1 MNIPRRF
8 GFFALVVIAM
18 LGLGAQAASPT
29 VLAALPSAGL
39 SARIDQ
45 LIDQPRYAGAR
56 WGIAVVSLDSGR
68 VLYRRNA
75 DQLLLP
81 ASTAKLYTAAATLD
95 GLDNA
100 YRIPTRLLAAHS
112 PSQGRL
118 RGPLVLYGMGDPSL
132 GSDANTRDWADQLAT
147 QLAARGVHEI
157 DGDLV
162 ADDTYFSGPAFGA
175 GWEVSDLLSAFAV
188 PSAALSVDENVST
201 LKLTP
206 ASAPAQPA
214 QLSFEPAQT
223 PPPLSGSIRTVA
235 ASGTRDVNFYRA
247 PGDSTL
253 YAFGSVPA
261 GGAVENYTLALAD
274 PAAQAARQLA
284 LALARHGIGL
294 NGGQRVLHWPE
305 SSVLDPTRAQ
315 ILAEVL
321 SPPIDELLKRGLK
334 RSQNLY
340 LQNLLQLVG
349 LKAQA
354 EPQHLADENRLPE
367 GYLSSAEWGLRAI
380 RLLLQRAGIPAGAV
394 QLSEGT
400 GLSRRDLSTP
410 DALVRLLGYV
420 AGRPY
425 AQALRD
431 DLPMAGVDGS
441 LQHRLRDSLAVGRL
455 QAKTGSMSYVHCLA
469 GYVTTAAGERLA
481 FAIMLNNDVPA
492 PQAPSPNQD
501 IDAIALLLAG
511 LNQRE

>member
-1 MNIPRRF
+1 MSFLRAR
-8 GFFALVVIAM
+8 
-18 LGLGAQAASPT
+18 LGLFVFLLAAPLGLYAQTAPTAELAASTP
-29 VLAALPSAGL
+29 AGL

-45 LIDQPRYAGAR
+45 LIDQPRYAAAR

-81 ASTAKLYTAAATLD
+81 ASTAKLYTAAAILD
-95 GLDNA
+95 GLDSGH
-100 YRIPTRLLAAHS
+100 RIPTRLLAAQP
-112 PSQGRL
+112 PSQGHL
-118 RGPLVLYGMGDPSL
+118 HGPLVLYGMGDPSL
-132 GSDANTRDWADQLAT
+132 GSDESTRDWADQLAT
-147 QLAARGVHEI
+147 QLAARGVREI

-162 ADDTYFSGPAFGA
+162 ADDTFFSGPAFGA

-206 ASAPAQPA
+206 ASAPGQPA
-214 QLSFEPAQT
+214 QLSFDPAQT
-223 PPPLSGSIRTVA
+223 PPPLSGGIRTVD
-235 ASGTRDVNFYRA
+235 ASGVRDVNFYRA

-261 GGAVENYTLALAD
+261 GSAAETFRLALAD

-284 LALARHGIGL
+284 AALTRHGIRL

-305 SSVLDPTRAQ
+305 SRLLDPARAQ

-321 SPPIDELLKRGLK
+321 SPPLGELLKRGLK

-354 EPQHLADENRLPE
+354 DPQRLTDEDRLPE
-367 GYLSSAEWGLRAI
+367 GYLSSADWGLRAI
-380 RLLLQRAGIPAGAV
+380 RLLLQRANIPADAV

-420 AGRPY
+420 AAQPY

-431 DLPMAGVDGS
+431 DLPVAGVDGT
-441 LQHRLRDSLAVGRL
+441 LQHRLRGSIGEGNLH
-455 QAKTGSMSYVHCLA
+455 AKTGSMSYVHCLA
-469 GYVTTAAGERLA
+469 GYVTTTAGERLA
-481 FAIMLNNDVPA
+481 FAIMLNNDVP
-492 PQAPSPNQD
+492 
-501 IDAIALLLAG
+501 
-511 LNQRE
+511 